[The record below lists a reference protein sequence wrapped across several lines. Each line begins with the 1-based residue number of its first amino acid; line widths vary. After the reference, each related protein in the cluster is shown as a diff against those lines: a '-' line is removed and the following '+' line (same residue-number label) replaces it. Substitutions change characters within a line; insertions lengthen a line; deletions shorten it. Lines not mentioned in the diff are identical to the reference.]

1 MFHTPLNAMSKSI
14 THNRALAWEKNRP
27 NFDKVKVGDYYQNAI
42 GTYLKIIHADKQT
55 VTISFE
61 NYVFEVP
68 DSATVFPCFS
78 F

>member
-14 THNRALAWEKNRP
+14 TYNRDLALEKNRH
-27 NFDKVKVGDYYQNAI
+27 NFDKAKAGDYYQNYI
-42 GTYLKIIHADKQT
+42 GTYLRIIHANKQT
-55 VTISFE
+55 VIISFE

-68 DSATVFPCFS
+68 DSATVFPYFS